1 MIKKRK
7 KSNVLLIATLAS
19 ILLMGIG
26 TALADTIDKS
36 YTFSFSGPLAM
47 TYTAAYAKDTK
58 SSMYI
63 SVTSTSDSS
72 RSSFKIKPQV
82 FNGDKYVNTGS
93 GGTVEKGKRY
103 EVYNYAVENFGERV
117 PVRFRGERSTASKLT
132 FKGKWSPDYTYES
145 GVIVLP

>member
-7 KSNVLLIATLAS
+7 TWNILFIATLSS
-19 ILLMGIG
+19 IILMGLG

-36 YTFSFSGPLAM
+36 YTFTFSGPLSM
-47 TYTAAYAKDTK
+47 RYTAAYPKDTK

-63 SVTSTSDSS
+63 SVTSTSDSN
-72 RSSFKIKPQV
+72 RSSFKIKPQAY
-82 FNGDKYVNTGS
+82 NGNSYVNTGN

-103 EVYNYAVENFGERV
+103 EVYNYAVENFGYKV
-117 PVRFRGERSTASKLT
+117 PVRFRGERSTASELT
-132 FKGKWSPDYTYES
+132 FKGKWSPDYTRES

>member
-47 TYTAAYAKDTK
+47 TYTAAYPKDTK

-72 RSSFKIKPQV
+72 RSSFQIMGINMLILVVEAPLKKESVMKFIIMLLKILASE
-82 FNGDKYVNTGS
+82 FLYAL
-93 GGTVEKGKRY
+93 
-103 EVYNYAVENFGERV
+103 EVSVQQHPN
-117 PVRFRGERSTASKLT
+117 
-132 FKGKWSPDYTYES
+132 
-145 GVIVLP
+145 

>member
-1 MIKKRK
+1 
-7 KSNVLLIATLAS
+7 
-19 ILLMGIG
+19 
-26 TALADTIDKS
+26 
-36 YTFSFSGPLAM
+36 
-47 TYTAAYAKDTK
+47 
-58 SSMYI
+58 MYI

-93 GGTVEKGKRY
+93 GGTFEKGKCY

-132 FKGKWSPDYTYES
+132 FKGK
-145 GVIVLP
+145 